1 MLAVCIGVTRT
12 LCTDMALVI
21 KENLLYRQNGK
32 WTNAIQKKELGPG
45 NMLRKH
51 ETKAL
56 KMFSFADSLETV
68 SCRFM
73 GIMLFCK
80 SIPKNIIILR

>member
-1 MLAVCIGVTRT
+1 MLY
-12 LCTDMALVI
+12 
-21 KENLLYRQNGK
+21 K
-32 WTNAIQKKELGPG
+32 KKELGPG

-80 SIPKNIIILR
+80 SIAKNIIILR

>member
-1 MLAVCIGVTRT
+1 ML
-12 LCTDMALVI
+12 
-21 KENLLYRQNGK
+21 Y
-32 WTNAIQKKELGPG
+32 QKKELGPK
-45 NMLRKH
+45 NMLMKR

-56 KMFSFADSLETV
+56 KMFSFAVSLETV

-80 SIPKNIIILR
+80 ESMPKNIIILR